1 MDQIVYTNIIEEES
15 MGKVIEFPQNK
26 LWTIS
31 FIIPDEISMEGQS
44 KDIHWTFE
52 HNYGTAEV
60 KARTLKEA
68 KQKILDCIEI
78 DSWCDIGME
87 YATEIE

>member
-1 MDQIVYTNIIEEES
+1 
-15 MGKVIEFPQNK
+15 
-26 LWTIS
+26 
-31 FIIPDEISMEGQS
+31 MEGQS